1 MRFPVTRRFGLGAVL
16 CSSMLAT
23 LTAGCETEP
32 ETALSVTGTWTGLEV
47 RDSTVDGT
55 VEWELALV
63 DLPPDSIWGSAR
75 YQDPEYPGWSRAQQL
90 TGWRDGTS
98 VVLQWGYMG
107 ALGLKYEA
115 DVGLVEDAP
124 QFMTGSL
131 FWGRARQSFARLS
144 VEKTR

>member
-1 MRFPVTRRFGLGAVL
+1 MRFPVARCFGLGAVL
-16 CSSMLAT
+16 CSATLAT

-32 ETALSVTGTWTGLEV
+32 EPALSVTGTWTGLEV
-47 RDSTVDGT
+47 PDSTMQ
-55 VEWELALV
+55 WELALV

-75 YQDPEYPGWSRAQQL
+75 FQDPESPGWSRAQQL

-98 VVLQWGYMG
+98 VVLQWGPMG
-107 ALGLKYEA
+107 TIGLRYEA

-131 FWGRARQSFARLS
+131 FWGRDSQSFGQLS
-144 VEKTR
+144 VEKAR

>member
-1 MRFPVTRRFGLGAVL
+1 MKSPVTRCFGLGAVL
-16 CSSMLAT
+16 CCSMLAT

-47 RDSTVDGT
+47 PDSSVQ
-55 VEWELALV
+55 WELALV

-75 YQDPEYPGWSRAQQL
+75 YQDPESPGWSRAQQL

-98 VVLQWGYMG
+98 VVLQWGPMG
-107 ALGLKYEA
+107 SSFALKYEA
-115 DVGLVEDAP
+115 DVGLVEEAP

-131 FWGRARQSFARLS
+131 FWGHDRQSFARLS
-144 VEKTR
+144 MEKTR